1 MTVGV
6 EGRYFAL
13 RDFLKRLRSRAEL
26 EDDQQVRIVGTALRR
41 RLDRLRRK
49 ERKFR
54 PGDADTGPD
63 DLIQATLAITA
74 FSFGG
79 AVTAPSDPAAAVS
92 TGAAGESSAE
102 ATSP

>member
-1 MTVGV
+1 M
-6 EGRYFAL
+6 
-13 RDFLKRLRSRAEL
+13 
-26 EDDQQVRIVGTALRR
+26 RIVG
-41 RLDRLRRK
+41 RLFGVDSIGFVGRNASAG
-49 ERKFR
+49 
-54 PGDADTGPD
+54 PATADTGPD

-92 TGAAGESSAE
+92 TGATGESSAE